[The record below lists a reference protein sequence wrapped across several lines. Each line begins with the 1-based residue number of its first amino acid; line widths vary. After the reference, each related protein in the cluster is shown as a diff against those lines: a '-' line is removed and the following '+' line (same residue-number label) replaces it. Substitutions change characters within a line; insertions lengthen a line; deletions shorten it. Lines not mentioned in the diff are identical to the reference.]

1 MPRSLRRHSA
11 IGIYRQYTAVCADPC
26 HTLIIRGIYRI
37 ICYLQLLLITNIHL
51 LDGFLKEDRLQWRIY
66 PYRVM
71 CLINTAMTYPNI
83 CLSRC
88 YRGNFSGFRN
98 CCHTLIAAG
107 PLCGIGIILWHNN
120 LCRDPIRFSHI
131 HFLLILTQLNSVID
145 LRYRHGTL
153 CLNGRIFLQGC
164 RDHSL
169 SLCDTL
175 HSAIL
180 CHRSYF
186 LIGAAPEQRIIVT
199 VLLRCICHRQLLC
212 IAFLDLCTLRQ

>member
-1 MPRSLRRHSA
+1 MSRSLCRHSPF
-11 IGIYRQYTAVCADPC
+11 GIYRQYTAVCADPC

-37 ICYLQLLLITNIHL
+37 ICYLQLLLIADIHL
-51 LDGFLKEDRLQWRIY
+51 LDGFLKGDRLQWRVY

-83 CLSRC
+83 CLSRR
-88 YRGNFSGFRN
+88 YRGNFSVFGN
-98 CCHTLIAAG
+98 CCHTLIAAD

-120 LCRDPIRFSHI
+120 LCRDLIGFSHI
-131 HFLLILTQLNSVID
+131 QFLLILTQLNSIFN

-153 CLNGRIFLQGC
+153 CLDRWIFLQGC

-175 HSAIL
+175 HRAIL
-180 CHRSYF
+180 CHRSDC
-186 LIGAAPEQRIIVT
+186 LIGAAPE
-199 VLLRCICHRQLLC
+199 
-212 IAFLDLCTLRQ
+212 